1 MEIIWLQ
8 RPHESIPWGF
18 RLQGGREFGQPLA
31 VQRVCTLFL
40 IYNGLLA
47 TIPHLRKSFNQV
59 HAHLIT
65 PNSN

>member
-31 VQRVCTLFL
+31 VQRVSNFCAIFKIQFL
-40 IYNGLLA
+40 DIYFSWFGANE
-47 TIPHLRKSFNQV
+47 
-59 HAHLIT
+59 
-65 PNSN
+65 